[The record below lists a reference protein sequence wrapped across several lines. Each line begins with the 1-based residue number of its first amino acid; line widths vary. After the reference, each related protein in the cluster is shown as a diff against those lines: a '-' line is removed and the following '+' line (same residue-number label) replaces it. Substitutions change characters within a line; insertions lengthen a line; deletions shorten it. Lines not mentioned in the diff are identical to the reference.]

1 MQTGD
6 KKYRSE
12 EGHLL
17 ERLSRGDL
25 HAYERLFSAYYPQL
39 VNFIDTFIGDR
50 EQARDMAQ
58 DVFLNVWSR
67 HSSFAKVD
75 SFQAYIFKMAKCAV
89 YNYFDHLLVSRKYVA
104 ASSLNDSSAA
114 RCTTEDNLFA
124 SQLEAMLMAE
134 VSKFPDRRKEIFL
147 MSRIGGLDNDE
158 IARRLGIDKRTVQN
172 QISLCISQLRKV
184 LVCAIFATIIL

>member
-1 MQTGD
+1 MKTGD
-6 KKYRSE
+6 NKYRSE

-17 ERLSRGDL
+17 ERLSQGDL
-25 HAYERLFSAYYPQL
+25 YAYECLFSTYYPQL

-50 EQARDMAQ
+50 EHARDMAQ
-58 DVFLNVWSR
+58 DVFLNVWNR
-67 HSSFAKVD
+67 HSSFGKVE

-104 ASSLNDSSAA
+104 ASSLNAPVGSCS
-114 RCTTEDNLFA
+114 TEDNLFA
-124 SQLEAMLMAE
+124 SQLESMLMEE
-134 VSKFPDRRKEIFL
+134 VAKFPDRRKEIFL

-172 QISLCISQLRKV
+172 QISLCVSQLRKV